1 MCCFKKGRNRSL
13 DLLVNT
19 AKAVFLLLTF
29 HFSLLTVSLAQD
41 NRPFV
46 TDNDQF
52 NYASFLLKQ
61 GHFAAAARE
70 FGRVIEQFPSSPH
83 IPASQYMIAESYSKA
98 GRYND
103 AIKEF
108 TQFASNFP
116 DNKLVSD
123 AVSKKDV
130 LQIKLKES
138 IGFPQPISNVT
149 QGFSLESIKPKG
161 LSYRIKAAQVLLFK
175 GKTYEEVEQEIARLK
190 DSGIN
195 TIIVRVFH
203 NKGDRFHPF
212 VNSSEK
218 LQTKIAADAV
228 NKPVPEGSPIK
239 DFGDKFIRGSVKTEF
254 LPLEVVPAPERISQ
268 GKEERIREFLNK
280 WRESWE
286 GKRLDDYMSCYSKTF
301 KARGMDWNAW
311 ERYKASLNKINS
323 QRKVLIRDIKIL
335 KQDDNHYVASFI
347 QHYIGEDTNDT
358 GIKKLYLEHTDD
370 DINIIGEEWNT
381 MPLEEKHLPRVLARV
396 AEKSKPVPE
405 GFNRGIEAGVYFETK
420 NAPVVEDI
428 LGKITE
434 FSHKHGLKIFAWM
447 TTRYADYGIEDKIDL
462 RCKSYDFG
470 KNRIVPCKG
479 LDLFNEEVVL
489 HLERIYKDLAR
500 YDIDGILFQDDLY
513 LKHNE
518 GFGQYASALYLM
530 DAGKPLEPAALYNGI
545 YKNNDSYG
553 VKYYTPEFWEWAGW
567 KNKRLLNVA
576 KRLMKTVNEINPK
589 TRFAIN
595 LMYESASNPVY
606 ALAWLSQNLDNAV
619 AAGFDYY
626 AIMAYH
632 LQMQDELKKE
642 SSYIERLIEN
652 MTREAAER
660 VGSPSKVIMKV
671 QTVDWNTSRPLP
683 DKEVLELLKRINN
696 ASDVSLAVVPYR
708 IDFPFNIIGEMG
720 KSMTPP

>member
-1 MCCFKKGRNRSL
+1 MCCFKRQGQGARVRSKGVRGQGSGKTKIF
-13 DLLVNT
+13 LVYILFF
-19 AKAVFLLLTF
+19 FLAPCPLPLAPVV
-29 HFSLLTVSLAQD
+29 HAQD
-41 NRPFV
+41 NHPFV

-61 GHFAAAARE
+61 GHFSAAARE

-83 IPASQYMIAESYSKA
+83 IPASQYMIAESYFKA

-138 IGFPQPISNVT
+138 VGFPQPISNVT
-149 QGFSLESIKPKG
+149 QGLSLESIKPNG

-175 GKTYEEVEQEIARLK
+175 GKTYEEVEQEIAKLK

-218 LQTKIAADAV
+218 IQTKIAADAV
-228 NKPVPEGSPIK
+228 NKSVKPVPEG
-239 DFGDKFIRGSVKTEF
+239 FNRGTEF
-254 LPLEVVPAPERISQ
+254 VPLEVVPAPERIYQ
-268 GKEERIREFLNK
+268 GKEDGQRLREFLNK

-301 KARGMDWNAW
+301 KARGMDWDAW

-347 QHYIGEDTNDT
+347 QRYIGEDTNDT
-358 GIKKLYLEHTDD
+358 GIKKLYLEYAEN
-370 DINIIGEEWNT
+370 DIKIIGEEWTT
-381 MPLEEKHLPRVLARV
+381 MPEEKHPASI
-396 AEKSKPVPE
+396 AEKSNPRLKPS
-405 GFNRGIEAGVYFETK
+405 GTGIEAGVYFETK
-420 NAPVVEDI
+420 HAPVVEDI

-434 FSHKHGLKIFAWM
+434 FSHKQGLKIFAWM

-462 RCKSYDFG
+462 RCKSYDFA

-479 LDLFNEEVVL
+479 LDLFNDEVVS
-489 HLERIYKDLAR
+489 HLEKIYKDLAR

-530 DAGKPLEPAALYNGI
+530 DTGKPLEPAALYNGI
-545 YKNNDSYG
+545 YKGNDSYG

-576 KRLMKTVNEINPK
+576 KRLMQTVKDVNPK

-642 SSYIERLIEN
+642 SPYIERLIES
-652 MTREAAER
+652 MTREAVER

-671 QTVDWNTSRPLP
+671 QTIDWNTSRPLA

-696 ASDVSLAVVPYR
+696 VNNVSLAVVPYR
-708 IDFPFNIIGEMG
+708 IDFPFNA
-720 KSMTPP
+720 MTDFNKPQK